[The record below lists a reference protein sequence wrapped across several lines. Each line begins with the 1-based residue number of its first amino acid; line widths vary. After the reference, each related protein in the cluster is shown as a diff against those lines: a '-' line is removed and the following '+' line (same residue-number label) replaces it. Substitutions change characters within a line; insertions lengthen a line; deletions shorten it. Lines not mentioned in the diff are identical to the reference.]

1 MARHAQHVGHGG
13 SQRQGNHCRVGKKIT
28 KNSYTFNILVIKN
41 DIVDCSKAATLF
53 EKSLRSLLAY
63 LHCEGEK
70 ETVVLAQAL
79 EDQNNPVI
87 TIILAMPLMI
97 PDPNMTPEPNA
108 RGVQQAPLIEDRGS
122 MLLLEGTMKH
132 IPGRQAKLAN
142 GLVSAYATLWDQCI
156 PTLKSKLEQ
165 LAGYNQINQDKNPLH
180 LFKEMRNIICRHDAH
195 QEPIYSMVHM
205 LKGQLAIMQEPNK
218 LNEEFKGSLR
228 AFGMYST
235 SKAAKPPT
243 TPA

>member
-1 MARHAQHVGHGG
+1 MDAGVARHAQHVGHGG

-28 KNSYTFNILVIKN
+28 KNSYTSNILVIKN

-53 EKSLRSLLAY
+53 AKLLRSLLAY

-108 RGVQQAPLIEDRGS
+108 MGAN
-122 MLLLEGTMKH
+122 KH
-132 IPGRQAKLAN
+132 
-142 GLVSAYATLWDQCI
+142 
-156 PTLKSKLEQ
+156 
-165 LAGYNQINQDKNPLH
+165 H
-180 LFKEMRNIICRHDAH
+180 
-195 QEPIYSMVHM
+195 
-205 LKGQLAIMQEPNK
+205 
-218 LNEEFKGSLR
+218 
-228 AFGMYST
+228 
-235 SKAAKPPT
+235 
-243 TPA
+243 